1 MQVGTSALL
10 KTAWA
15 ESPALAMQLL
25 ARFQSVKLTNDVRWM
40 LVNFPDKAVGEPDA
54 LQILLGAS
62 LPDDVSFQLKVS
74 LPVGQMLG
82 NL

>member
-1 MQVGTSALL
+1 MGPSAPV

-25 ARFQSVKLTNDVRWM
+25 ARFQSMKLENDVRWM
-40 LVNFPDKAVGEPDA
+40 LVNFPDKAMGEADA

-62 LPDDVSFQLKVS
+62 LPNDLSFQLKVF
-74 LPVGQMLG
+74 LPEICAH